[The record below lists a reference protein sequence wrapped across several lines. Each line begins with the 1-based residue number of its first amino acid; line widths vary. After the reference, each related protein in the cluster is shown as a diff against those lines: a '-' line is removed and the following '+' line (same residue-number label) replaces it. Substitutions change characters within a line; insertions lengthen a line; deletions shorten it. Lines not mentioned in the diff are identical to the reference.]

1 MHFTLVCTPHGAGF
15 YIQPSVHCTSWAV
28 GAIFEGNFDFLLFTL
43 WLQNSTSTTNVGP
56 AVITR
61 NRQFQMVLP
70 GSGAGAAWAVGSSG
84 TCGPWAALLESICP
98 HLPLQLLIPRTQQQ
112 SCRKGWARQ
121 EGQPPTATTCA
132 PAASNRASF
141 SPNSKQEGAVRS
153 LQRPGRPR
161 AGRICRGRLLAVG
174 P

>member
-28 GAIFEGNFDFLLFTL
+28 GAIFEGNFDFLLLTL
-43 WLQNSTSTTNVGP
+43 WLQSSTSTTNVGP
-56 AVITR
+56 AVMTR

-98 HLPLQLLIPRTQQQ
+98 HLPLQLPIRRTQQQ
-112 SCRKGWARQ
+112 GCRKGWARQ
-121 EGQPPTATTCA
+121 EGQPRP
-132 PAASNRASF
+132 P
-141 SPNSKQEGAVRS
+141 PPVHP
-153 LQRPGRPR
+153 QRPTEPPSAPTPSRKELCVL
-161 AGRICRGRLLAVG
+161 CRGQAGPGLGGSAEGQLLAVG